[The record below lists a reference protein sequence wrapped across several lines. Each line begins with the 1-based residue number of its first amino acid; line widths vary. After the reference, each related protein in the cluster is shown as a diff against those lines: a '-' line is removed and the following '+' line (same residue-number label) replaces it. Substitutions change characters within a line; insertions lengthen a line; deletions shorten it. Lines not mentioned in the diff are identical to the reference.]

1 MYMEGAD
8 QFRGWFQSSLLT
20 SVATQ
25 GVAPYR
31 EVLCH
36 GWVVDAQGKQM
47 HKSAGNGMEPSE
59 IIRDYGADIIR
70 LWVASSDYTVDV
82 RAGKEIFRQLS
93 EAVKRGVWAAG
104 GFPLEVNTMSICE
117 VFFDLSSLIYRNLLS
132 MTTEELIAR
141 HPFDG
146 VVLIGGCD
154 KNIPAQ
160 LMAAVSA
167 NKPTIFLPGGAMLP
181 GMYKGE
187 PLCCGTDSFRLWTRY
202 SMGEI
207 DMDEVVA
214 HEGCLYGSAGACPIM
229 GTANTCQTVAEA
241 LGMALPGSAS
251 SLGVSAEKSRQA
263 ELSVRRIVEMVKENL
278 TVSKIITPDSVRN
291 AIRVLMACGGSTNLL
306 IHLKAIMGR
315 AGFDIDLME
324 FDAISNDTPLLVNV
338 KPHGTNPVGAEFH
351 NAGGVPAVMKE
362 LEGKL
367 NLDCM
372 TVTGKTV
379 GENLKKVDYAYDR
392 RVIRSIDDPISPV
405 GGMCILKGN
414 LAPNGAVIKRSAAT
428 ERLLHHRGRAK
439 VFDDLSVAEK
449 WLADEN
455 SDVDE
460 NTVIVLRGYGPKGAP
475 GMPEFGNYLPIPRKL
490 YRQGVKDFVRITDSR
505 MSGGAFGTVILHC
518 APESAAGGPLAAVR
532 DGDMITID
540 VDKNLLRLE
549 ISEEE
554 LSERLRHASPKEH
567 PDVTRVF
574 VRNFIDH
581 VLQADEGCDMDYM

>member
-1 MYMEGAD
+1 MNNNTSPVWKKRGTRQGLLRNALLKAMGYTD
-8 QFRGWFQSSLLT
+8 QDIEKPII
-20 SVATQ
+20 
-25 GVAPYR
+25 GVINTWAETNPGH
-31 EVLCH
+31 VH
-36 GWVVDAQGKQM
+36 
-47 HKSAGNGMEPSE
+47 
-59 IIRDYGADIIR
+59 
-70 LWVASSDYTVDV
+70 
-82 RAGKEIFRQLS
+82 FRQLS

-241 LGMALPGSAS
+241 LGLALPGSAACIA
-251 SLGVSAEKSRQA
+251 VSAEMLRVSEMTGRQIMRLVQDNVCA
-263 ELSVRRIVEMVKENL
+263 RDIVTK
-278 TVSKIITPDSVRN
+278 DSIEN

-306 IHLKAIMGR
+306 IHLKAIARR
-315 AGFDIDLME
+315 AGIDLDLMD
-324 FDAISNDTPLLVNV
+324 FDRISNETPLLVNV
-338 KPHGTNPVGAEFH
+338 KPHGQYSVGEFGH
-351 NAGGVPAVMKE
+351 AGGVQAVMKE
-362 LEGKL
+362 LAPLLHG
-367 NLDCM
+367 DCL

-379 GENLKKVDYAYDR
+379 AENLEKAQYAFNR
-392 RVIRSIDDPISPV
+392 EVIRPIDNPLLPYGGISV
-405 GGMCILKGN
+405 LRGN
-414 LAPNGAVIKRSAAT
+414 LAPGGAVVKRSAASPH
-428 ERLLHHRGRAK
+428 LLRHRGPAK
-439 VFDDLSVAEK
+439 VFDDLAEAEK
-449 WLADEN
+449 YLLDEN
-455 SDVDE
+455 SDMTWD
-460 NTVIVLRGYGPKGAP
+460 TVIVLRGYGPKGAP
-475 GMPEFGNYLPIPRKL
+475 GMPEFGNYLPIPKKL
-490 YRQGVKDFVRITDSR
+490 YKQGVKDFVRITDSR

-532 DGDMITID
+532 NGDMITID
-540 VDKNLLRLE
+540 ADRNLLQLE
-549 ISEEE
+549 ISPEE
-554 LSERLRHASPKEH
+554 LSERLRHVSPKEH
-567 PDVTRVF
+567 PDVTRGF
-574 VRNFIDH
+574 VRSFIDH

>member
-1 MYMEGAD
+1 MNNNTSPVWKKRGTRQGLLRNALLKAMGYTD
-8 QFRGWFQSSLLT
+8 QDIEKPII
-20 SVATQ
+20 
-25 GVAPYR
+25 GVINTWAETNPGH
-31 EVLCH
+31 VH
-36 GWVVDAQGKQM
+36 
-47 HKSAGNGMEPSE
+47 
-59 IIRDYGADIIR
+59 
-70 LWVASSDYTVDV
+70 
-82 RAGKEIFRQLS
+82 FRQLS

-241 LGMALPGSAS
+241 LGLALPGSAACIA
-251 SLGVSAEKSRQA
+251 VSAEMLRVSEMTGRQIMRLVQDNVCA
-263 ELSVRRIVEMVKENL
+263 RDIVTK
-278 TVSKIITPDSVRN
+278 DSIEN

-306 IHLKAIMGR
+306 IHLKAIARR
-315 AGFDIDLME
+315 AGIDLDLMD
-324 FDAISNDTPLLVNV
+324 FDRISNETPLLVNV
-338 KPHGTNPVGAEFH
+338 KPHGQYSVGEFGH
-351 NAGGVPAVMKE
+351 AGGVQAVMKE
-362 LEGKL
+362 LAPLLHG
-367 NLDCM
+367 DCL
-372 TVTGKTV
+372 TVTGKTIA
-379 GENLKKVDYAYDR
+379 ENLEKAQYAFNR
-392 RVIRSIDDPISPV
+392 EVIRPIDNPLLPYGGISV
-405 GGMCILKGN
+405 LRGN
-414 LAPNGAVIKRSAAT
+414 LAPGGAVVKRSAASPH
-428 ERLLHHRGRAK
+428 LLRHRGPAK
-439 VFDDLSVAEK
+439 VFDDLADAEK
-449 WLADEN
+449 FLLDED
-455 SDVDE
+455 SDMTWD
-460 NTVIVLRGYGPKGAP
+460 TVVVLRGYGPKGAP

-567 PDVTRVF
+567 PDVTRGF

>member
-1 MYMEGAD
+1 MNNNTSPVWKKRGTRQGLLRNALLKAMGYTD
-8 QFRGWFQSSLLT
+8 QDIEKPII
-20 SVATQ
+20 
-25 GVAPYR
+25 GVINTWAETNPGH
-31 EVLCH
+31 VH
-36 GWVVDAQGKQM
+36 F
-47 HKSAGNGMEPSE
+47 
-59 IIRDYGADIIR
+59 I
-70 LWVASSDYTVDV
+70 
-82 RAGKEIFRQLS
+82 QLS

-117 VFFDLSSLIYRNLLS
+117 DFFDLSSLIYRNLLS

-241 LGMALPGSAS
+241 LGLALPGSAACIA
-251 SLGVSAEKSRQA
+251 VSAEMLRVSEMTGRQIMRLVQDNVCA
-263 ELSVRRIVEMVKENL
+263 RDIVTK
-278 TVSKIITPDSVRN
+278 DSIEN

-306 IHLKAIMGR
+306 IHLKAIARR
-315 AGFDIDLME
+315 AGIDLDLMD
-324 FDAISNDTPLLVNV
+324 FDRISNETPLLVNV
-338 KPHGTNPVGAEFH
+338 KPHGQYSVGEFGH
-351 NAGGVPAVMKE
+351 AGGVQAVMKE
-362 LEGKL
+362 LAPLLHG
-367 NLDCM
+367 DCL

-379 GENLKKVDYAYDR
+379 AENLEKAQYAFNR
-392 RVIRSIDDPISPV
+392 EVIRPIDNPLLPYGGISV
-405 GGMCILKGN
+405 LRGN
-414 LAPNGAVIKRSAAT
+414 LAPGGAVVKRSAASPH
-428 ERLLHHRGRAK
+428 LLRHRGPAK
-439 VFDDLSVAEK
+439 VFDDLADAEK
-449 WLADEN
+449 FLLDED
-455 SDVDE
+455 SDMTWD
-460 NTVIVLRGYGPKGAP
+460 TVVVLRGYGPKGAP

-567 PDVTRVF
+567 PDVTRGF

>member
-1 MYMEGAD
+1 MNNNTSPVWKKRGTRQGLLRNALLKAMGYTD
-8 QFRGWFQSSLLT
+8 QDIEKPII
-20 SVATQ
+20 
-25 GVAPYR
+25 GVINTWAETNPGH
-31 EVLCH
+31 VH
-36 GWVVDAQGKQM
+36 
-47 HKSAGNGMEPSE
+47 
-59 IIRDYGADIIR
+59 
-70 LWVASSDYTVDV
+70 
-82 RAGKEIFRQLS
+82 FRQLS

-241 LGMALPGSAS
+241 LGLALPGSAACIA
-251 SLGVSAEKSRQA
+251 VSAEMLRVSEMTGRQIMR
-263 ELSVRRIVEMVKENL
+263 LVQ
-278 TVSKIITPDSVRN
+278 DSVCARDIVTKDSIEN

-306 IHLKAIMGR
+306 IHLKAIARR
-315 AGFDIDLME
+315 AGIDLDLMD
-324 FDAISNDTPLLVNV
+324 FDRISNETPLLVNV
-338 KPHGTNPVGAEFH
+338 KPHGQYSVGEFGH
-351 NAGGVPAVMKE
+351 AGGVQAVMKE
-362 LEGKL
+362 LTPLLHG
-367 NLDCM
+367 DCL

-379 GENLKKVDYAYDR
+379 AENLEKAQYAFNR
-392 RVIRSIDDPISPV
+392 EVIRPIDNPLLPYGGISV
-405 GGMCILKGN
+405 LRGN
-414 LAPNGAVIKRSAAT
+414 LAPGGAVVKRSAASPH
-428 ERLLHHRGRAK
+428 LLRHRGPAK
-439 VFDDLSVAEK
+439 VFDDLADAEK
-449 WLADEN
+449 FLLDED
-455 SDVDE
+455 SDMTWD
-460 NTVIVLRGYGPKGAP
+460 TVVVLRGYGPKGAP

-567 PDVTRVF
+567 PDVTRGF

>member
-1 MYMEGAD
+1 MNNNTSPVWKKRGTRQGLLRNALLKAMGYTD
-8 QFRGWFQSSLLT
+8 QDIEKPII
-20 SVATQ
+20 
-25 GVAPYR
+25 GVINTWAETNPGH
-31 EVLCH
+31 VH
-36 GWVVDAQGKQM
+36 
-47 HKSAGNGMEPSE
+47 
-59 IIRDYGADIIR
+59 
-70 LWVASSDYTVDV
+70 
-82 RAGKEIFRQLS
+82 FRQLS

-241 LGMALPGSAS
+241 LGLALPGSAACIA
-251 SLGVSAEKSRQA
+251 VSAEMLRVSEMTGRQIMR
-263 ELSVRRIVEMVKENL
+263 LVQ
-278 TVSKIITPDSVRN
+278 DSVCARDIVTKDSIEN

-306 IHLKAIMGR
+306 IHLKAIARR
-315 AGFDIDLME
+315 AGIDLDLME
-324 FDAISNDTPLLVNV
+324 FDRISNETPLLVNV
-338 KPHGTNPVGAEFH
+338 KPHGQYSVGEFGH
-351 NAGGVPAVMKE
+351 AGGVQAVMKE
-362 LEGKL
+362 LAPLLHG
-367 NLDCM
+367 DCL

-379 GENLKKVDYAYDR
+379 AENLEKAQYAFNR
-392 RVIRSIDDPISPV
+392 EVIRPIDNPLLPYGGISV
-405 GGMCILKGN
+405 LRGN
-414 LAPNGAVIKRSAAT
+414 LAPGGAVVKRSAASPH
-428 ERLLHHRGRAK
+428 LLRHRGPAK
-439 VFDDLSVAEK
+439 VFDDLADAEK
-449 WLADEN
+449 YLLDED
-455 SDVDE
+455 SDMTWD
-460 NTVIVLRGYGPKGAP
+460 TVVVLRGYGPKGAP

-567 PDVTRVF
+567 PDVTRGF

>member
-1 MYMEGAD
+1 MNNNTSPVWKKRGTRQGLLRNALLKAMGYTD
-8 QFRGWFQSSLLT
+8 QDIEKPII
-20 SVATQ
+20 
-25 GVAPYR
+25 GVINTWAETNPGH
-31 EVLCH
+31 VH
-36 GWVVDAQGKQM
+36 
-47 HKSAGNGMEPSE
+47 
-59 IIRDYGADIIR
+59 
-70 LWVASSDYTVDV
+70 
-82 RAGKEIFRQLS
+82 FRQLS

-241 LGMALPGSAS
+241 LGLALPGSAACIA
-251 SLGVSAEKSRQA
+251 VSAEMLRVSEMTGRQIMRLVQDNVCA
-263 ELSVRRIVEMVKENL
+263 RDIVTK
-278 TVSKIITPDSVRN
+278 DSIEN

-306 IHLKAIMGR
+306 IHLKAIARR
-315 AGFDIDLME
+315 AGIDLDLMD
-324 FDAISNDTPLLVNV
+324 FDRISNETPLLVNV
-338 KPHGTNPVGAEFH
+338 KPHGQYSVGEFGH
-351 NAGGVPAVMKE
+351 AGGVQAVMKE
-362 LEGKL
+362 LAPLLHG
-367 NLDCM
+367 DCL

-379 GENLKKVDYAYDR
+379 AENLEKAQYAFNR
-392 RVIRSIDDPISPV
+392 EVIRPIDNPLLPYGGISV
-405 GGMCILKGN
+405 LRGN
-414 LAPNGAVIKRSAAT
+414 LAPGGAVVKRSAASPH
-428 ERLLHHRGRAK
+428 LLRHRGPAK
-439 VFDDLSVAEK
+439 VFDDLADAEK
-449 WLADEN
+449 FLLDED
-455 SDVDE
+455 SDMTWD
-460 NTVIVLRGYGPKGAP
+460 TVVVLRGYGPKGAP

-540 VDKNLLRLE
+540 VDKNLLWLE

-567 PDVTRVF
+567 PDVTRGF